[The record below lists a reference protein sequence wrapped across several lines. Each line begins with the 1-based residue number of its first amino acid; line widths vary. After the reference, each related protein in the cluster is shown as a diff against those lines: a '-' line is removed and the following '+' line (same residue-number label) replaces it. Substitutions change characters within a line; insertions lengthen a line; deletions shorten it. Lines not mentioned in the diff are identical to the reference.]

1 MPNPNPF
8 QKIVRSAIADAIRG
22 INGQKREKAV
32 NQPQKGSEKDYQR
45 RLAAKLGGKT
55 EVSTPVGK
63 IDILT
68 KSEVIEVKV
77 AKNWKSALG
86 QVKSYGKFYPNH
98 RLRIHLFGE
107 LRPSQLKNIQSICQE
122 ENVILT
128 YE

>member
-1 MPNPNPF
+1 MPNSF
-8 QKIVRSAIADAIRG
+8 QKTVRSTIAEIIRG
-22 INGQKREKAV
+22 INGQKREEPITPIA
-32 NQPQKGSEKDYQR
+32 KGSEADYQH
-45 RLAAKLGGKT
+45 RLAAKLGGEM
-55 EVSTPVGK
+55 EVYTPVGK

-68 KSEVIEVKV
+68 KTEVIEVKV

-98 RLRIHLFGE
+98 RLRIHLFGK
-107 LRPSQLKNIQSICQE
+107 LTPSALENIQSICQQ